1 MELILIIDL
10 IIIVFLL
17 FIAGLCVYCNYT
29 GITYIEH
36 EKILRDHPY
45 SKEAKNIKAVRKGGI
60 YDVYIPP
67 KEREKFLNKYGYLPY
82 GQYLP
87 TKDDPK
93 GKLKKGIYIIKTI
106 KKEGDNDNEI

>member
-1 MELILIIDL
+1 MDSMLFIDL

-17 FIAGLCVYCNYT
+17 FIAGLCVYFNYSGT
-29 GITYIEH
+29 TYTEH
-36 EKILRDHPY
+36 EKILREHPY
-45 SKEAKNIKAVRKGGI
+45 SNEAKNIKVVRKGGI

-67 KEREKFLNKYGYLPY
+67 KERKEFLNRHGYLPY

-93 GKLKKGIYIIKTI
+93 GKSKKGVYIIK
-106 KKEGDNDNEI
+106 K